1 MEPQLFVMSVGDKH
15 YVSGTVYT
23 PKGIRQ
29 YNGVLDE
36 FEQIFTLFP
45 TFATLVVCTHDEVC
59 IRDHIDYFYY
69 LTYRTKK
76 GLMKMLSFM
85 SHSFAQYLDYIP
97 PDVISKMDLHTEGIY
112 ITIGGTDIYQNVG
125 CEIIGSVPTVLTVTR
140 DYIFING
147 LKVGERVE
155 SGYYVVCGEEFD
167 LRNNLDGNIPYLLAC
182 YFLRYYKGTPTWSEV
197 LRAWCGIKILSRM

>member
-45 TFATLVVCTHDEVC
+45 TFATEIRCYYDDVC
-59 IRDHIDYFYY
+59 IRDNVSYFYY
-69 LTYRTKK
+69 LTYRDEPE
-76 GLMKMLSFM
+76 LEKMLAFM
-85 SHSFAQYLDYIP
+85 DNAPAQYLDYIP
-97 PDVISKMDLHTEGIY
+97 SDIIKKFDIHVEGSNIR
-112 ITIGGTDIYQNVG
+112 IGGINIFQEADCN
-125 CEIIGSVPTVLTVTR
+125 IIGSVPVILTVTR

-147 LKVGERVE
+147 LKVGERIE
-155 SGYYVVCGEEFD
+155 NGNYIICGEEAD
-167 LRNNLDGNIPYLLAC
+167 ISAGIEWHLSSLIAC
-182 YFLRYYKGTPTWSEV
+182 YFAKYYKGTPTWSEV
-197 LRAWCGIKILSRM
+197 LRTWCGIRTSLKT

>member
-1 MEPQLFVMSVGDKH
+1 
-15 YVSGTVYT
+15 
-23 PKGIRQ
+23 
-29 YNGVLDE
+29 
-36 FEQIFTLFP
+36 
-45 TFATLVVCTHDEVC
+45 
-59 IRDHIDYFYY
+59 
-69 LTYRTKK
+69 
-76 GLMKMLSFM
+76 MKMLSFM

-140 DYIFING
+140 DYVFING
-147 LKVGERVE
+147 VKIGERVE